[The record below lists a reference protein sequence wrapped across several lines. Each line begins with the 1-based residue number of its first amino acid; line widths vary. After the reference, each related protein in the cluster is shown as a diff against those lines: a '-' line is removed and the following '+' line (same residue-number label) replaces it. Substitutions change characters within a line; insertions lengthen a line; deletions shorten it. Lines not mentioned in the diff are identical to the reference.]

1 MFSNT
6 VRGST
11 PILVAG
17 ALATGLFA
25 PAGAMA
31 KSTSA
36 RFHSDL
42 HHAHVALVGVRHSAL
57 RRHFGVMRRDM
68 RRVRFDTRQAELNAQ
83 ALGSV
88 QGPAG
93 EASALAQVANQ
104 YSANASTF
112 TSLIDSS
119 SPSVQAQMSASVT
132 PSLVGAADA
141 VSTID
146 ELSGSLPTPS
156 VDGTTAEFNGTIS
169 SDSAELSA
177 LSDLITSGDVTAS
190 VESNL
195 VQAYTTDVG
204 ALDTAV
210 AEYANTVPQMSAS
223 AQVTANEDLS
233 NLEATLGADS
243 ANVQATVG
251 GDASAISTVASE
263 QLSNL
268 DAVMQALVSEIN
280 TGIPV
285 LNFSLNGSVTSL
297 LGSLGLDVSAIL

>member
-1 MFSNT
+1 MFRNT
-6 VRGST
+6 VRGAT
-11 PILVAG
+11 PVLVAG

-36 RFHSDL
+36 RFHADL
-42 HHAHVALVGVRHSAL
+42 HHAHVALVKVRHSAL

-68 RRVRFDTRQAELNAQ
+68 RRVRFDTRQAEINAQ

-88 QGPAG
+88 QGPAS

-104 YSANASTF
+104 YNANANVY
-112 TSLIDSS
+112 TSLVDSA
-119 SPSVQAQMSASVT
+119 SPSVQGQLSASVS

-146 ELSGSLPTPS
+146 QLSGSLPTPS
-156 VDGTTAEFNGTIS
+156 VDGTAAEFSGTIN
-169 SDSAELSA
+169 SDSAELSG
-177 LSDLITSGDVTAS
+177 LSDLITSGAVTAS
-190 VESNL
+190 AESNL

-204 ALDTAV
+204 AIDAAV
-210 AEYANTVPQMSAS
+210 AEYENAVPQMSAS
-223 AQVTANEDLS
+223 AQVTADEDLS
-233 NLEATLGADS
+233 NLQATLGTDS
-243 ANVQATVG
+243 ANVQTTVG

-268 DAVMQALVSEIN
+268 DAVMQALVGEIN

-297 LGSLGLDVSAIL
+297 LGNLGLDVSAIL